1 MKFNSRCYINK
12 EEYFRIKNL
21 HQKNYFFIGLI
32 LFILGYSSIMDCFT
46 FFEEGSDSFIIE
58 KIISD
63 ENDYRAEYM
72 KNDEN
77 LPEVEYS
84 KDEIKLELE
93 AEEIKKFEK
102 EENGNQISEYLLY
115 QYIL

>member
-1 MKFNSRCYINK
+1 LKKGQIHLLLK
-12 EEYFRIKNL
+12 
-21 HQKNYFFIGLI
+21 
-32 LFILGYSSIMDCFT
+32 
-46 FFEEGSDSFIIE
+46 

-115 QYIL
+115 Q

>member
-1 MKFNSRCYINK
+1 
-12 EEYFRIKNL
+12 
-21 HQKNYFFIGLI
+21 
-32 LFILGYSSIMDCFT
+32 MDCFT

-58 KIISD
+58 KIISN

-115 QYIL
+115 Q